1 MEGRD
6 GEIKAAPSA
15 MLQVVGFA
23 GLFAPSLC
31 RPCRRTRQVLPRF
44 QSEKRRRSG
53 TRVMA
58 EDEFDIWPGRSRD
71 AGAAS
76 YRKARTLVGRVVQVS
91 RRAGYTPLGRSLMKR
106 GTGHRGR
113 GKGAAFQLRRE
124 AFRRRVVIKARVVR
138 HRGAK
143 FSSAPLGRHIAYL
156 ERDGVTRDGSSAE
169 MFDAGSDRADPE
181 AFAARCEDD
190 RHHFRFIVSP
200 EDAGEMADL
209 RTFTRELMRD
219 MASDLET
226 RLDWVAVDHWNTD
239 HPHIHVLVR
248 GVVSDGTDLVI
259 DRAYISRGLRARAEE
274 RVTIEL
280 GPRSE
285 RDIQRAL
292 RREVDAERWT
302 SLDRRLQQ
310 QRDNEGVI
318 DLRPDGVTDRRK
330 DRTLLIGRARM
341 LERMGLAERMGPV
354 SWRLAVD
361 AEQTLRA
368 LGERGDIIKTM
379 HRAMS
384 GYGLVLDSS
393 RLSMH
398 GRATGERIVGRLI
411 ERGLHDELT
420 GEAYAIVDGLDGRTH
435 HLRFPDLDRTSDA
448 LSGAIV
454 EASSWTDG
462 KGRPQSSLLVRSDL
476 PIEDQIHARGATWLD
491 RQLVTPSPVTLG
503 GGFGAEVEAA
513 LSERSDTLIGE
524 GLAARRG
531 QRIVFARGLVDTL
544 RERELAEASAALAAR
559 HGGAARSA
567 SPGELVAGVY
577 RERVVLASGRF
588 AVIDSGMG
596 FQLVPWR
603 QDLERRL
610 GEHVAG
616 KINARGSVDWS
627 FARTRGPAL

>member
-1 MEGRD
+1 
-6 GEIKAAPSA
+6 
-15 MLQVVGFA
+15 
-23 GLFAPSLC
+23 
-31 RPCRRTRQVLPRF
+31 
-44 QSEKRRRSG
+44 
-53 TRVMA
+53 
-58 EDEFDIWPGRSRD
+58 
-71 AGAAS
+71 
-76 YRKARTLVGRVVQVS
+76 
-91 RRAGYTPLGRSLMKR
+91 MKR

-113 GKGAAFQLRRE
+113 GRGAAFQQRRN
-124 AFRRRVVIKARVVR
+124 AFGRRVVIKARVVR

-143 FSSAPLGRHIAYL
+143 FSSAPLGHHIAYL
-156 ERDGVTRDGSSAE
+156 ERDGVSRDDAPAE
-169 MFDAGSDRADPE
+169 MFDAGCDRADAE

-209 RTFTRELMRD
+209 RSFTRELMRD
-219 MASDLET
+219 MASDLDVDPEHG
-226 RLDWVAVDHWNTD
+226 LDWVAVDHWNTD

-248 GVVSDGTDLVI
+248 GVVSDGADLVI
-259 DRAYISRGLRARAEE
+259 DRAYISHGLRARAEE

-310 QRDNEGVI
+310 RRDNEGVI
-318 DLRPDGVTDRRK
+318 DMRPDSAADRRK

-341 LERMGLAERMGPV
+341 LERMGLAERIGPA
-354 SWRLAVD
+354 SWRLVVD
-361 AEQTLRA
+361 AEATLRA

-384 GYGLVLDSS
+384 GHGLVLDPS
-393 RLSMH
+393 RLAMH
-398 GRATGERIVGRLI
+398 GRSTDERIVGRLI
-411 ERGLHDELT
+411 ARGLHDELT

-435 HLRFPDLDRTSDA
+435 YLRFPDLDRTSDA
-448 LSGAIV
+448 VSGAIV
-454 EASSWTDG
+454 EASSWTDR
-462 KGRPQSSLLVRSDL
+462 KGRAQSSLLVRSDL
-476 PIEDQIHARGATWLD
+476 SVEDQVHARGATWLD
-491 RQLVTPSPVTLG
+491 RQLVTPRPEAFA
-503 GGFGAEVEAA
+503 GGFGAEVESA
-513 LSERSDTLIGE
+513 LSQRSDALIGE

-531 QRIVFARGLVDTL
+531 QRIVFAKGLLDTL
-544 RERELAEASAALAAR
+544 RERELAEASEALAAR

-577 RERVVLASGRF
+577 RERVALASGRF

-603 QDLERRL
+603 QDLERHL
-610 GEHVAG
+610 GEHVMG
-616 KINARGSVDWS
+616 KINPRGSVDWS